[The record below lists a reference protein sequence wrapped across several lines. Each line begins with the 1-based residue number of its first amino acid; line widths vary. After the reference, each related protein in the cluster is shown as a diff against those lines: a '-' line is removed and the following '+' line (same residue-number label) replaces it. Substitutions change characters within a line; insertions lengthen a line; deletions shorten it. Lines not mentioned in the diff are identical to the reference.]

1 MGAGSMHRKAIVLA
15 VICVTLILANCSSPL
30 RGERYKDSR
39 FAEYTQYTPNK
50 PEVSTDMELFKSF
63 TPDAQV
69 SNIYFVIQK
78 RYRKGESRLP
88 EPDRPY
94 WVHSVFTAD
103 SGTLQALADASSGSA
118 HQLPGIYTDLRQY
131 VPQGCT
137 FSTVQADEADTIL
150 GTDHAQFDSAEEGFH
165 VDELV
170 ASQDCN
176 LVIMTGTGGKG
187 RGPSPKPT
195 ATPTD

>member
-1 MGAGSMHRKAIVLA
+1 MRRHHTYGALAVLSMVCVVLA
-15 VICVTLILANCSSPL
+15 VTGCFSPL
-30 RGERYKDSR
+30 SKRSEDSR
-39 FAEYTQYTPNK
+39 FEPFDEYVSKRLETLTDVEFFNSFVPDIQVM
-50 PEVSTDMELFKSF
+50 EVHFV
-63 TPDAQV
+63 AQA
-69 SNIYFVIQK
+69 
-78 RYRKGESRLP
+78 RYRYAGDERLP

-195 ATPTD
+195 TTPTD